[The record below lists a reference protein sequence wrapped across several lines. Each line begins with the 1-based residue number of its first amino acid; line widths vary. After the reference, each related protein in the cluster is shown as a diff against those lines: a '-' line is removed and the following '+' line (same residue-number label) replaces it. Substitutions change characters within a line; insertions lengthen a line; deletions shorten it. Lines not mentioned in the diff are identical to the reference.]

1 MQFDQIIVLQ
11 ECLLAN
17 VAIINNESTIS
28 RDKLPNNNNNNNIRI
43 SNDTLGL
50 IKDFLGKASKLKVK

>member
-28 RDKLPNNNNNNNIRI
+28 RDKLPNNNNNIRI